1 MRTLFIKIF
10 LWFWLAMAG
19 LTVLVMAVSSLTASD
34 VVWPGRR
41 TLTAAT
47 ALYAETAV
55 LLYEQQGPE
64 AVAAYFQRVMETSKL
79 QAALLDG
86 QGQTLVGAMPSAW
99 PMSPD
104 GKYREEFAIVEGK
117 TFLLRAVE
125 SAGGRPYLLATV
137 FDRNL
142 LPMPPFWTRARI
154 IRLSVLVLGSGIV
167 CYGLAWYLTRPIDR
181 LRRAARRLAAGD
193 LTARTGARLGRL
205 TDEIGGL
212 ARDFDAMAERIEA
225 LVTSQRRLFGDISH
239 ELRSPLA
246 RLRLALELSQR
257 KAGSEAQSHLARIER
272 ESERLDEL
280 VGQLLALSRLES
292 TSSLDTADWV
302 DVAALTQQV
311 VNDVDF
317 EARAADRAVQCRIL
331 TEAAHQPILGDT
343 ELLRRALENIM
354 RNAVRH
360 TPPLSCVEVEVK
372 AVPDQ
377 LRIIVRDYGKG
388 VPPEALD
395 NIFKPFY
402 RVETA
407 RDRASGGVGLGL
419 AIASRAAALH
429 SGRIWA
435 ENLADGFQVTL
446 VLPVASPSKAG
457 LAPDFQNS
465 THPVSRY
472 LGDGGFQRRT
482 E

>member
-19 LTVLVMAVSSLTASD
+19 LTILVTAVSSLTASD

-47 ALYAETAV
+47 TLYAETAV

-64 AVAAYFQRVMETSKL
+64 AVADYFRRVMETAKL
-79 QAALLDG
+79 QAALLDEHE
-86 QGQTLVGAMPSAW
+86 QPLVGVLPPAW
-99 PMSPD
+99 PRSPD
-104 GKYREEFAIVEGK
+104 GKHLEEFATVESK
-117 TFLLRAVE
+117 TFLLRTVE
-125 SAGGRPYLLATV
+125 SAGGRRYLLATV

-142 LPMPPFWTRARI
+142 LPIPPFWTRARI
-154 IRLSVLVLGSGIV
+154 IRLSVFVLGSGIV
-167 CYGLAWYLTRPIDR
+167 CYGLAWYLTRPIGR
-181 LRRAARRLAAGD
+181 LRQAAQRLAAGD
-193 LTARTGARLGRL
+193 LKARTGARLGRL
-205 TDEIGGL
+205 TDEIGSL

-246 RLRLALELSQR
+246 RLRVALELAQR
-257 KAGSEAQSHLARIER
+257 KAGPEAQLHLARIER

-292 TSSLDTADWV
+292 TASLGATQWL

-311 VNDVDF
+311 ATDVDF
-317 EARAADRAVQCRIL
+317 EAQAADRTVQCCIL
-331 TEAAHQPILGDT
+331 TEDAHRPILGDA

-360 TPPLSCVEVEVK
+360 TPPSSCVEVEVR
-372 AVPDQ
+372 AVPDR
-377 LRIIVRDYGKG
+377 LHITVRDYGKG
-388 VPPEALD
+388 VPPEALED
-395 NIFKPFY
+395 IFKPFY

-419 AIASRAAALH
+419 AIAARAAALH
-429 SGRIWA
+429 GGQIRA
-435 ENLADGFQVTL
+435 ENLPDGFQVTL
-446 VLPVASPSKAG
+446 TLPAIPAGGTPTLQDASG
-457 LAPDFQNS
+457 
-465 THPVSRY
+465 
-472 LGDGGFQRRT
+472 
-482 E
+482 